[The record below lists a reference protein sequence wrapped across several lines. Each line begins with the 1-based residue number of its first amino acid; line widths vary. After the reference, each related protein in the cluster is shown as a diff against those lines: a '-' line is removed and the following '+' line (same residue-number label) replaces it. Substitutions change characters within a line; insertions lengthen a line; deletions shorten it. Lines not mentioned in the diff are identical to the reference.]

1 MKSNLNVL
9 TQFVTSIVLRRTF
22 SILSQPVFYKNDNIF
37 KMHLFI
43 TWKRNSEAHIFSF
56 DNNRIQL

>member
-22 SILSQPVFYKNDNIF
+22 SILSQPVFYKNDNTV

-43 TWKRNSEAHIFSF
+43 T
-56 DNNRIQL
+56 